1 MMKIQATFLLTLA
14 LAGSLRSQTPVAT
27 SAQPSPAEQAIS
39 QGRQSIEK
47 APSQPDGY
55 NTLALALARR
65 ARETSNVTYYSQADE
80 AIKKSLAVSPDNF
93 GAKKARVWILLGK
106 HEFAVARDAARDLN
120 KRVPDDVMV
129 YGFVADANAELGNYD
144 EAEKAVNWMLKLRA
158 GNIPGL
164 TRAAYLREL
173 FGMTDGAY
181 DLMKM
186 AFEATPVMSTED
198 RAWILTQMAHLR
210 LSQGRTMDADK
221 LLDQAL
227 NLFPNYHY
235 ALGNLAKVRIAQK
248 RYDDAVALLERRYDQ
263 APHAENLYDL
273 AEALELSGQKDET
286 AQSFAEF
293 ERKSLLESG
302 KADNSNR
309 ELIFYYAD
317 HAAQPAKALSI
328 AESEFARRHD
338 VFTLDAYAW
347 ALHVNDRDA
356 EARKHMEEALAV
368 GIHDARM
375 LAHAGE
381 IALKLGDRAAAERYL
396 EQSAELHAPGS
407 EHAQHVL
414 AALTPMGEK

>member
-80 AIKKSLAVSPDNF
+80 AIQKSLAVSPDNF

-198 RAWILTQMAHLR
+198 RAW
-210 LSQGRTMDADK
+210 S
-221 LLDQAL
+221 
-227 NLFPNYHY
+227 
-235 ALGNLAKVRIAQK
+235 
-248 RYDDAVALLERRYDQ
+248 
-263 APHAENLYDL
+263 
-273 AEALELSGQKDET
+273 
-286 AQSFAEF
+286 
-293 ERKSLLESG
+293 
-302 KADNSNR
+302 
-309 ELIFYYAD
+309 
-317 HAAQPAKALSI
+317 
-328 AESEFARRHD
+328 
-338 VFTLDAYAW
+338 
-347 ALHVNDRDA
+347 
-356 EARKHMEEALAV
+356 
-368 GIHDARM
+368 
-375 LAHAGE
+375 
-381 IALKLGDRAAAERYL
+381 
-396 EQSAELHAPGS
+396 
-407 EHAQHVL
+407 
-414 AALTPMGEK
+414 

>member
-1 MMKIQATFLLTLA
+1 M
-14 LAGSLRSQTPVAT
+14 
-27 SAQPSPAEQAIS
+27 
-39 QGRQSIEK
+39 
-47 APSQPDGY
+47 
-55 NTLALALARR
+55 
-65 ARETSNVTYYSQADE
+65 ARE
-80 AIKKSLAVSPDNF
+80 
-93 GAKKARVWILLGK
+93 
-106 HEFAVARDAARDLN
+106 AARDLN

-186 AFEATPVMSTED
+186 AYEATPVMSTED

-248 RYDDAVALLERRYDQ
+248 KYDDAVALLQRRYDQ

-273 AEALELSGQKDET
+273 SEALELSGKKDE
-286 AQSFAEF
+286 AAKAFAEF
-293 ERKSLLESG
+293 ERKSLIESG

-328 AESEFARRHD
+328 AEAEFARRHD

-347 ALHVNDRDA
+347 ALHMNDRDA

-381 IALKLGDRAAAERYL
+381 IALKLGDRAAAERISRTISGIARPRVGTR
-396 EQSAELHAPGS
+396 SACVGSPYSYGGKVRRQRPGCRGRRNRVWDCPR
-407 EHAQHVL
+407 HGRPRLVVR
-414 AALTPMGEK
+414 T

>member
-1 MMKIQATFLLTLA
+1 MMKIQATFLLVLA

-39 QGRQSIEK
+39 QASQSIEK

-65 ARETSNVTYYSQADE
+65 ARETSDVTYYSQADE
-80 AIKKSLAVSPDNF
+80 AIQKSLTVSPDNF

-106 HEFAVARDAARDLN
+106 HEFAMAREAARDLN

-186 AFEATPVMSTED
+186 AYEATPVMSTED

-227 NLFPNYHY
+227 SLFPNYHY

-248 RYDDAVALLERRYDQ
+248 KYDDAVALLQRRYDQ

-273 AEALELSGQKDET
+273 SEALELSGKKMKQ
-286 AQSFAEF
+286 Q
-293 ERKSLLESG
+293 RPSLSSRES
-302 KADNSNR
+302 
-309 ELIFYYAD
+309 L
-317 HAAQPAKALSI
+317 
-328 AESEFARRHD
+328 
-338 VFTLDAYAW
+338 
-347 ALHVNDRDA
+347 
-356 EARKHMEEALAV
+356 
-368 GIHDARM
+368 
-375 LAHAGE
+375 
-381 IALKLGDRAAAERYL
+381 
-396 EQSAELHAPGS
+396 
-407 EHAQHVL
+407 
-414 AALTPMGEK
+414 

>member
-1 MMKIQATFLLTLA
+1 MIKIQATFLLTLA

-27 SAQPSPAEQAIS
+27 SAQSSPAEQAIS
-39 QGRQSIEK
+39 QARQSIEK

-198 RAWILTQMAHLR
+198 RA
-210 LSQGRTMDADK
+210 
-221 LLDQAL
+221 
-227 NLFPNYHY
+227 
-235 ALGNLAKVRIAQK
+235 
-248 RYDDAVALLERRYDQ
+248 
-263 APHAENLYDL
+263 
-273 AEALELSGQKDET
+273 
-286 AQSFAEF
+286 
-293 ERKSLLESG
+293 
-302 KADNSNR
+302 
-309 ELIFYYAD
+309 
-317 HAAQPAKALSI
+317 
-328 AESEFARRHD
+328 
-338 VFTLDAYAW
+338 
-347 ALHVNDRDA
+347 
-356 EARKHMEEALAV
+356 
-368 GIHDARM
+368 
-375 LAHAGE
+375 
-381 IALKLGDRAAAERYL
+381 
-396 EQSAELHAPGS
+396 
-407 EHAQHVL
+407 
-414 AALTPMGEK
+414 